1 MIRINAN
8 HSFQALTATIT
19 KISPLSK
26 RKNNK
31 IKEVAMTTAITAST
45 RRSDYGMT
53 CTQCGNLMIA
63 PEWVEFEDERHVVNL
78 WCCEKCGNQF
88 EFKAFVP
95 AHDESID
102 EAATEAFFPSLL
114 VA

>member
-1 MIRINAN
+1 MM
-8 HSFQALTATIT
+8 
-19 KISPLSK
+19 
-26 RKNNK
+26 
-31 IKEVAMTTAITAST
+31 AMMTAST

-53 CTQCGNLMIA
+53 CSQCGSLMIA

-78 WCCEKCGNQF
+78 WCCDKCGNQF

-95 AHDESID
+95 VYDKPID
-102 EAATEAFFPSLL
+102 GTAEAFFPLLL